1 MNRLLSIASL
11 AAFLAAA
18 PAIAEVNDAVKNAC
32 RDDYH
37 KHCDKLEV
45 GTPELRACM
54 KSKATELS
62 KGCLEALVANKEV
75 TEKDVEEYLK
85 EMEAK
90 AKAQ

>member
-1 MNRLLSIASL
+1 MKRLALIASL
-11 AAFLAAA
+11 TVMLSGGAL
-18 PAIAEVNDAVKNAC
+18 AEVNDAVKNAC